1 MVGRCAP
8 RAPSRGGASSGRTG
22 SRSKRLAVDGSWQP
36 RAILG
41 KIANALDTDRLPS
54 RGRHAVSERDNLVL
68 RLLQRMDRRV
78 RLIGDVVNGV
88 GAIVTGALV
97 YLGVHYFLELSVTIS
112 TIIAAVVA
120 GIASAA
126 MRWDFEKGTSRLDK
140 LAIFPRERS
149 TPGEEFH

>member
-1 MVGRCAP
+1 M
-8 RAPSRGGASSGRTG
+8 
-22 SRSKRLAVDGSWQP
+22 DGSWQP

-88 GAIVTGALV
+88 GAIV
-97 YLGVHYFLELSVTIS
+97 
-112 TIIAAVVA
+112 VA

>member
-1 MVGRCAP
+1 MRRRVAALALDGLAAEANGWRWMVPGS
-8 RAPSRGGASSGRTG
+8 RAPFSV
-22 SRSKRLAVDGSWQP
+22 RSPMHWTQ
-36 RAILG
+36 
-41 KIANALDTDRLPS
+41 RLPS

-140 LAIFPRERS
+140 LVIFPRERS